1 MKIQTEAETWS
12 ETLELKAKEILD
24 LQIRYFRG
32 EASEND
38 LIEMLSKLTRIL
50 HNTVIVLKRV

>member
-1 MKIQTEAETWS
+1 MKIQTEAESWS
-12 ETLELKAKEILD
+12 ETLDLKAKEILD
-24 LQIRYFRG
+24 LQVKYFRG

-38 LIEMLSKLTRIL
+38 LNEMLSNVTRIL

>member
-1 MKIQTEAETWS
+1 MKIQTEAESWS
-12 ETLELKAKEILD
+12 EKLDLKAKEILD
-24 LQIRYFRG
+24 LQVRYIRG

-38 LIEMLSKLTRIL
+38 LIEMLSNITRIL